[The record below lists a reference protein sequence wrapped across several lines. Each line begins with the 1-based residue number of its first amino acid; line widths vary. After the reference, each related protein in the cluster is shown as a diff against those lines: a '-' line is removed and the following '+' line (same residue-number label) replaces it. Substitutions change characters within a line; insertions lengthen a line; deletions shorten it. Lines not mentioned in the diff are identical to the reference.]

1 MAYSFNIPE
10 EKSSHIHVLEGS
22 RIADNP
28 VPERTLNENPFLVLS
43 DTVNHSS
50 FGLSEKKLSYGL
62 MALSSPGGGKTTLFF
77 QILDAL
83 LKRKEDDK
91 IVVIDTKGDYLRE
104 FSRCLCGKQRIITGL
119 PDGGVRKPHHRK
131 LRHPVPQIRFHG
143 DRIAFHPGKRGR
155 SDFDQHAMK
164 ARKKYYGNWF
174 EITGALG
181 ETDMDGKY
189 FYLESADKA
198 IKCIIPKST
207 REKVVDKLTQA
218 ERGDIITVKGKVTD
232 IGQSEYYEVTTADV
246 YPNSSAT
253 TAASE
258 EYDIASEGV
267 SSRTVEHSGNAAS
280 EEADSK
286 TASTTQDN
294 GRDIHDE
301 EEQKAS
307 DMTPE
312 ESSSTPAEDTK
323 VFSYVDQMPIFPGGE
338 SALMSYIASNLKYP
352 SAAQDQGIQGLV
364 MLRFV
369 VTGTGEV
376 GEIQVLKSLDPSCDR
391 EAIRVVKSL
400 PRFTPGRKQGQP
412 VNVWFQLPI
421 RFELR

>member
-1 MAYSFNIPE
+1 MYTNNDDFYESGITDLTPD
-10 EKSSHIHVLEGS
+10 KG
-22 RIADNP
+22 
-28 VPERTLNENPFLVLS
+28 
-43 DTVNHSS
+43 HS
-50 FGLSEKKLSYGL
+50 
-62 MALSSPGGGKTTLFF
+62 
-77 QILDAL
+77 
-83 LKRKEDDK
+83 
-91 IVVIDTKGDYLRE
+91 
-104 FSRCLCGKQRIITGL
+104 
-119 PDGGVRKPHHRK
+119 HRK
-131 LRHPVPQIRFHG
+131 SMLLLALFIILIAGIYIYQHISPEG
-143 DRIAFHPGKRGR
+143 DLQTDIPAGKVTVQEMCA
-155 SDFDQHAMK
+155 DFNQHAMK

-218 ERGDIITVKGKVTD
+218 ERGDIITVKGKVID

-258 EYDIASEGV
+258 EYDIASKEV

-294 GRDIHDE
+294 GHDIHE

-338 SALMSYIASNLKYP
+338 SALMNYIASNLKYP

-369 VTGTGEV
+369 VTGTGKV
-376 GEIQVLKSLDPSCDR
+376 GEVQVLKSLDPSCDR

-400 PRFTPGRKQGQP
+400 PRFTPGRKQGKP

>member
-1 MAYSFNIPE
+1 M
-10 EKSSHIHVLEGS
+10 
-22 RIADNP
+22 
-28 VPERTLNENPFLVLS
+28 
-43 DTVNHSS
+43 
-50 FGLSEKKLSYGL
+50 
-62 MALSSPGGGKTTLFF
+62 
-77 QILDAL
+77 
-83 LKRKEDDK
+83 
-91 IVVIDTKGDYLRE
+91 
-104 FSRCLCGKQRIITGL
+104 C
-119 PDGGVRKPHHRK
+119 
-131 LRHPVPQIRFHG
+131 
-143 DRIAFHPGKRGR
+143 
-155 SDFDQHAMK
+155 SDFEQHAMK

-258 EYDIASEGV
+258 EYDIASKEV

-294 GRDIHDE
+294 GHDIHE

-338 SALMSYIASNLKYP
+338 SALMNYIASNLKYP

-369 VTGTGEV
+369 VTGTGKV
-376 GEIQVLKSLDPSCDR
+376 GEVQVLKSLDPSCDR

-400 PRFTPGRKQGQP
+400 PRFTPGRKQGKP

>member
-1 MAYSFNIPE
+1 MYTNNDDFYE
-10 EKSSHIHVLEGS
+10 
-22 RIADNP
+22 
-28 VPERTLNENPFLVLS
+28 S
-43 DTVNHSS
+43 DITDLTPDKGHS
-50 FGLSEKKLSYGL
+50 
-62 MALSSPGGGKTTLFF
+62 
-77 QILDAL
+77 
-83 LKRKEDDK
+83 
-91 IVVIDTKGDYLRE
+91 
-104 FSRCLCGKQRIITGL
+104 
-119 PDGGVRKPHHRK
+119 HRK
-131 LRHPVPQIRFHG
+131 SMLLLALFIILIAGIYIYQHISPEG
-143 DRIAFHPGKRGR
+143 DLQTDIPAGKVTVQEMCA
-155 SDFDQHAMK
+155 DFNQHAMK

-218 ERGDIITVKGKVTD
+218 ERGDIITVKGKVID

-258 EYDIASEGV
+258 EYDIASKEV

-294 GRDIHDE
+294 GHDIHE

-338 SALMSYIASNLKYP
+338 SALMNYIASNLKYP

-369 VTGTGEV
+369 VTGTGKV
-376 GEIQVLKSLDPSCDR
+376 GEVQVLKSLDPSCDR

-400 PRFTPGRKQGQP
+400 PRFTPGRKQGKP

>member
-1 MAYSFNIPE
+1 M
-10 EKSSHIHVLEGS
+10 
-22 RIADNP
+22 
-28 VPERTLNENPFLVLS
+28 
-43 DTVNHSS
+43 
-50 FGLSEKKLSYGL
+50 
-62 MALSSPGGGKTTLFF
+62 
-77 QILDAL
+77 
-83 LKRKEDDK
+83 
-91 IVVIDTKGDYLRE
+91 
-104 FSRCLCGKQRIITGL
+104 C
-119 PDGGVRKPHHRK
+119 
-131 LRHPVPQIRFHG
+131 
-143 DRIAFHPGKRGR
+143 

-258 EYDIASEGV
+258 EYDIASEEV
-267 SSRTVEHSGNAAS
+267 SSRNVEHSGNAAS
-280 EEADSK
+280 EEADSM

-294 GRDIHDE
+294 GRDIHE

-338 SALMSYIASNLKYP
+338 SALMNYIASNLKYP

-376 GEIQVLKSLDPSCDR
+376 GEVQVLKSLGPSCDR

-400 PRFTPGRKQGQP
+400 PRFTPGRQQGKP
-412 VNVWFQLPI
+412 VNVWFQLPV

>member
-1 MAYSFNIPE
+1 MCADFN
-10 EKSSHIHVLEGS
+10 
-22 RIADNP
+22 
-28 VPERTLNENPFLVLS
+28 
-43 DTVNHSS
+43 
-50 FGLSEKKLSYGL
+50 
-62 MALSSPGGGKTTLFF
+62 
-77 QILDAL
+77 
-83 LKRKEDDK
+83 
-91 IVVIDTKGDYLRE
+91 
-104 FSRCLCGKQRIITGL
+104 
-119 PDGGVRKPHHRK
+119 
-131 LRHPVPQIRFHG
+131 
-143 DRIAFHPGKRGR
+143 
-155 SDFDQHAMK
+155 QHAMK

-258 EYDIASEGV
+258 EYDIASEEV
-267 SSRTVEHSGNAAS
+267 SSRNVEHSGNAAS

-338 SALMSYIASNLKYP
+338 SALMNYIASNLKYP

-376 GEIQVLKSLDPSCDR
+376 GEVQVLKSLDPSCDR

-400 PRFTPGRKQGQP
+400 PRFTPGRQQGKP
-412 VNVWFQLPI
+412 VNVWFQLPV

>member
-1 MAYSFNIPE
+1 MYIHDDFPESEFTEFTPPKRQSQKKSLLLVALCCVILIAIMFILRQSSSDEYLRTNI
-10 EKSSHIHVLEGS
+10 S
-22 RIADNP
+22 
-28 VPERTLNENPFLVLS
+28 TQ
-43 DTVNHSS
+43 
-50 FGLSEKKLSYGL
+50 
-62 MALSSPGGGKTTLFF
+62 KTTVH
-77 QILDAL
+77 
-83 LKRKEDDK
+83 EM
-91 IVVIDTKGDYLRE
+91 
-104 FSRCLCGKQRIITGL
+104 C
-119 PDGGVRKPHHRK
+119 
-131 LRHPVPQIRFHG
+131 
-143 DRIAFHPGKRGR
+143 

-174 EITGALG
+174 EITGVLG

-258 EYDIASEGV
+258 EYDIASEEV

>member
-1 MAYSFNIPE
+1 MYTNNDDFYE
-10 EKSSHIHVLEGS
+10 
-22 RIADNP
+22 
-28 VPERTLNENPFLVLS
+28 S
-43 DTVNHSS
+43 DITDLTPDKGHS
-50 FGLSEKKLSYGL
+50 
-62 MALSSPGGGKTTLFF
+62 
-77 QILDAL
+77 
-83 LKRKEDDK
+83 
-91 IVVIDTKGDYLRE
+91 
-104 FSRCLCGKQRIITGL
+104 
-119 PDGGVRKPHHRK
+119 HRK
-131 LRHPVPQIRFHG
+131 SMLLLALFIILIAGIYIYQHISPEG
-143 DRIAFHPGKRGR
+143 DLQTDIPAGKVTVQEMCA
-155 SDFDQHAMK
+155 DFNQHAMK

-218 ERGDIITVKGKVTD
+218 ERGDIITVKGKVID

-258 EYDIASEGV
+258 EYDIASKEV

-294 GRDIHDE
+294 GHDIHE

-338 SALMSYIASNLKYP
+338 SALMNYIASNLKYP

-369 VTGTGEV
+369 VTGTGKV
-376 GEIQVLKSLDPSCDR
+376 GEVQVLKSLDPSCDR

-400 PRFTPGRKQGQP
+400 PRFTPGRQQGKP
-412 VNVWFQLPI
+412 VNVWFQLPV